1 MLYQLVYSSQA
12 TQPMTATDLEKI
24 LVDARVGN
32 ETRNVTGVLIYV
44 DGVFF
49 QILEGDQDAIAAL
62 MKSIARD
69 SRHSSVKI
77 ISENPA
83 DERAFGSWRMAYLD
97 ATPEQMSLWA
107 GLPGTTTIDAI
118 LEVVERHPQG
128 IAQVARGILEALK
141 A

>member
-1 MLYQLVYSSQA
+1 MPYQLVYSSQA

-24 LVDARVGN
+24 LADARVGN

-49 QILEGDQDAIAAL
+49 QILEGDKDVVVAL
-62 MKSIARD
+62 MKSIRQD

-77 ISENPA
+77 ISENEA
-83 DERAFGSWRMAYLD
+83 SERAFGSWTMAYLN
-97 ATPEQMSLWA
+97 ATPDQMSIWA
-107 GLPGTTTIDAI
+107 GLSGTTTIEAI
-118 LEVVERHPQG
+118 LEGVESHPQG
-128 IAQVARGILEALK
+128 IAQIARGILEALR

>member
-1 MLYQLVYSSQA
+1 MPYQLVYSSQA
-12 TQPMTATDLEKI
+12 TQPMRATDLEKI

-49 QILEGDQDAIAAL
+49 QILEGDKDVVVAL
-62 MKSIARD
+62 MKSIAQD

-77 ISENPA
+77 ISENEA
-83 DERAFGSWRMAYLD
+83 NERAFGSWRMAYLN
-97 ATPEQMSLWA
+97 ATPDQMSLWA
-107 GLPGTTTIDAI
+107 GLPGTTTIESI
-118 LEVVERHPQG
+118 LEGVERHPQG
-128 IAQVARGILEALK
+128 IAQIARGVLEALK